1 MAGHSH
7 WAGIK
12 HKKAVVD
19 ARRGKLFSKLSKG
32 IMSAARQGGAD
43 LDMNLKL
50 KYAID
55 KAKAGN
61 MTRDAIERAIK
72 KGTGELGANT
82 FEELAYEGYAPGG
95 VAIMIEAL
103 TDNRNRTAPE
113 IKKLLERR
121 GGQLG
126 APGCVAYLFTKKA
139 VFHVSREAIAEDKLM
154 EIVLEGGAENL
165 ETAGDLFIVTGEAN
179 DFSTIQ
185 AALEANEV
193 STELAELQQ
202 VPSNTI
208 AVAEIDAARKIL
220 TLMEELDDHDDVQN
234 VFANFDIP
242 DEILETLGEE
252 G

>member
-32 IMSAARQGGAD
+32 IMSAARQGGGD
-43 LDMNLKL
+43 PETNLKL

-61 MTRDAIERAIK
+61 MTRDAIERAVK
-72 KGTGELGANT
+72 KGTGELGAEN
-82 FEELAYEGYAPGG
+82 FEELSYEGYAPGG
-95 VAIMIEAL
+95 IAIMVEAL

-126 APGCVAYLFTKKA
+126 APGCVAYLFTKQA
-139 VFHVSREAIAEDKLM
+139 IFHVPQSAMGEDELM
-154 EIVLEGGAENL
+154 EIVLEAGADNL
-165 ETAGDLFIVTGEAN
+165 ESMGDIFVISGEPS
-179 DFSTIQ
+179 DFNAIQ
-185 AALEANEV
+185 DALSQREIPL
-193 STELAELQQ
+193 ELAEIQQ
-202 VPSNTI
+202 VPATTVE
-208 AVAEIDAARKIL
+208 VADPEMAKKIL
-220 TLMEELDDHDDVQN
+220 KLMEELDDHDDVQN
-234 VFANFDIP
+234 VSSNFDIP
-242 DEILETLGEE
+242 EAILETLED
-252 G
+252 